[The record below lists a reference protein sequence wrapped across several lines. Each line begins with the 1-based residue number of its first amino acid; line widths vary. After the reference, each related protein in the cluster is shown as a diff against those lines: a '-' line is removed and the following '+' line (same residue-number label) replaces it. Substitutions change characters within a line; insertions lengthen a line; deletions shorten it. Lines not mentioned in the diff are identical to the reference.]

1 MNNNS
6 AMSFAAR
13 LQKAIDILT
22 LLLGFDGFNPPAG
35 YGLDKFKE
43 LIQKV
48 TAANNDV
55 QVKIQAYRKAV
66 ATRANLFRKDADS
79 VLLKLTKISGAVIA
93 VYGRGSH
100 PHTMVKDLIRRL
112 RTTRVEITPAD
123 PKTESAEKKVTISDS
138 SFGAVLGH
146 YRNLVEAIKTFP
158 DWDASMPEMKIAD
171 LERAVDAA
179 AQANVDVMEAFGA
192 RSQSLKIR
200 QELYVQLR
208 DFVHRMKGY
217 VRSRYGPG
225 RENDLVKG
233 ARL

>member
-1 MNNNS
+1 
-6 AMSFAAR
+6 MSFAAR

-22 LLLGFDGFNPPAG
+22 LLLGFDGFNPPAA
-35 YGLDKFKE
+35 YALDKFKE

-48 TAANNDV
+48 TAANSDV
-55 QVKIQAYRKAV
+55 QAKVQAYRKAV

-100 PHTMVKDLIRRL
+100 PHAMAKDLIRRL
-112 RTTRVEITPAD
+112 RATRVEITPAD
-123 PKTESAEKKVTISDS
+123 PQTESAQKKVIVSDT
-138 SFGAVLGH
+138 SFGALLGH
-146 YRNLVEAIKTFP
+146 YRNLVEALKTFP
-158 DWDASMPEMKIAD
+158 DWDANMPDMKIAD
-171 LERAVDAA
+171 LEKAVDAA

-192 RSQSLKIR
+192 RSQSMKVRLD
-200 QELYVQLR
+200 LYMQLR

-225 RENDLVKG
+225 RENDLIKG
-233 ARL
+233 VRV